1 MYRVR
6 HQTKAIGKAI
16 GRTVMLLLLL
26 AGWGT
31 TEAKRHAKTDD
42 VLNLVASYPA
52 LICSTPPDSF
62 TTFSYAK
69 VLINVD
75 RRNLT
80 LATAPTLFYLMH
92 DNRRHFLSESYVRL
106 TYHRDR
112 DDVIEPLL
120 YLSTIYNRH
129 RTLPNLRVYLLP
141 SPYEPTLFAG
151 HILSPLCPENRSF
164 YRYRTR
170 TDEDGTAAT
179 VLQKSH
185 TQHPTAT
192 PRMGDDREGYGQNP
206 KIPIRGRI

>member
-1 MYRVR
+1 
-6 HQTKAIGKAI
+6 
-16 GRTVMLLLLL
+16 MLLLLL

-170 TDEDGTAAT
+170 TDEDG
-179 VLQKSH
+179 LLRLFFKSRIRN
-185 TQHPTAT
+185 TQLL
-192 PRMGDDREGYGQNP
+192 R
-206 KIPIRGRI
+206 RG

>member
-80 LATAPTLFYLMH
+80 QPPP
-92 DNRRHFLSESYVRL
+92 LSL
-106 TYHRDR
+106 
-112 DDVIEPLL
+112 
-120 YLSTIYNRH
+120 
-129 RTLPNLRVYLLP
+129 
-141 SPYEPTLFAG
+141 
-151 HILSPLCPENRSF
+151 
-164 YRYRTR
+164 
-170 TDEDGTAAT
+170 
-179 VLQKSH
+179 
-185 TQHPTAT
+185 
-192 PRMGDDREGYGQNP
+192 
-206 KIPIRGRI
+206 

>member
-92 DNRRHFLSESYVRL
+92 DNHRHFLSESYVRL

-120 YLSTIYNRH
+120 YLSTIYNRSPTCASISYRLPTNPH
-129 RTLPNLRVYLLP
+129 CLPGIFSRRSVRRTAA
-141 SPYEPTLFAG
+141 STAIAHG
-151 HILSPLCPENRSF
+151 
-164 YRYRTR
+164 RTR
-170 TDEDGTAAT
+170 TDCCDCSSKVAYATPNCYAEDG
-179 VLQKSH
+179 
-185 TQHPTAT
+185 
-192 PRMGDDREGYGQNP
+192 
-206 KIPIRGRI
+206 

>member
-92 DNRRHFLSESYVRL
+92 DNRRHFLGSPTTATETTSSNRCSISQPSTTATERSPTCASISYRLPTNPHCLPGIFSRRSVRR
-106 TYHRDR
+106 TAA
-112 DDVIEPLL
+112 
-120 YLSTIYNRH
+120 STAIAH
-129 RTLPNLRVYLLP
+129 
-141 SPYEPTLFAG
+141 G
-151 HILSPLCPENRSF
+151 
-164 YRYRTR
+164 RTR
-170 TDEDGTAAT
+170 TDCCDCSSKVAYATPNCYAEDG
-179 VLQKSH
+179 
-185 TQHPTAT
+185 
-192 PRMGDDREGYGQNP
+192 
-206 KIPIRGRI
+206 

>member
-151 HILSPLCPENRSF
+151 IFSRRSV
-164 YRYRTR
+164 RRTAASTAIAHGRTR
-170 TDEDGTAAT
+170 TDCCDCSSKVAYATPNCYAEDG
-179 VLQKSH
+179 
-185 TQHPTAT
+185 
-192 PRMGDDREGYGQNP
+192 
-206 KIPIRGRI
+206 

>member
-1 MYRVR
+1 
-6 HQTKAIGKAI
+6 
-16 GRTVMLLLLL
+16 MLLLLL

-129 RTLPNLRVYLLP
+129 RIVAWHTFHACQLTAHIIAKMLQ
-141 SPYEPTLFAG
+141 LFQRLTPCHNIEMG
-151 HILSPLCPENRSF
+151 
-164 YRYRTR
+164 
-170 TDEDGTAAT
+170 TDR
-179 VLQKSH
+179 LQ
-185 TQHPTAT
+185 AL
-192 PRMGDDREGYGQNP
+192 
-206 KIPIRGRI
+206 

>member
-1 MYRVR
+1 
-6 HQTKAIGKAI
+6 
-16 GRTVMLLLLL
+16 MLLLLL

-106 TYHRDR
+106 T
-112 DDVIEPLL
+112 
-120 YLSTIYNRH
+120 
-129 RTLPNLRVYLLP
+129 
-141 SPYEPTLFAG
+141 
-151 HILSPLCPENRSF
+151 
-164 YRYRTR
+164 
-170 TDEDGTAAT
+170 
-179 VLQKSH
+179 
-185 TQHPTAT
+185 
-192 PRMGDDREGYGQNP
+192 
-206 KIPIRGRI
+206 

>member
-1 MYRVR
+1 
-6 HQTKAIGKAI
+6 
-16 GRTVMLLLLL
+16 MLLLLL

-120 YLSTIYNRH
+120 YLSTIYTVCRAYS
-129 RTLPNLRVYLLP
+129 LAALSGEPQLLP
-141 SPYEPTLFAG
+141 
-151 HILSPLCPENRSF
+151 LSH
-164 YRYRTR
+164 
-170 TDEDGTAAT
+170 TDGRGRTAAT

>member
-106 TYHRDR
+106 TYHRD
-112 DDVIEPLL
+112 
-120 YLSTIYNRH
+120 
-129 RTLPNLRVYLLP
+129 
-141 SPYEPTLFAG
+141 
-151 HILSPLCPENRSF
+151 
-164 YRYRTR
+164 
-170 TDEDGTAAT
+170 
-179 VLQKSH
+179 
-185 TQHPTAT
+185 
-192 PRMGDDREGYGQNP
+192 
-206 KIPIRGRI
+206 

>member
-1 MYRVR
+1 
-6 HQTKAIGKAI
+6 
-16 GRTVMLLLLL
+16 MLLLLL